1 MENVGQDSKKDMK
14 GNQKGFTLIE
24 LLIVVAVIGII
35 AAIAI
40 PNLLNAIDRGK
51 QKRTMAD
58 LRNMGTAIEEYSVDN
73 NFFPIAS
80 SLAALS
86 DQVTPSYIGALPT
99 ADGWGNA
106 FEVDSVAGLYTVASC
121 GKGVTG
127 GCTSACAGSCGKAG
141 NFSDD
146 IIFSNGQFVQWPEG
160 KQN

>member
-1 MENVGQDSKKDMK
+1 MKDE
-14 GNQKGFTLIE
+14 QKGFTLIE
-24 LLIVVAVIGII
+24 LLIVVAIIGII

-58 LRNMGTAIEEYSVDN
+58 LRSMATSIEEYSVDN
-73 NFFPIAS
+73 GSYPV
-80 SLAALS
+80 AATLTALL
-86 DQVTPSYIGALPT
+86 DQVTPSYVRALP
-99 ADGWGNA
+99 ADDGWGNA

-121 GKGVTG
+121 GRGANG
-127 GCTSACAGSCGKAG
+127 GCTSACAGSCGKTG

-146 IIFSNGQFVQWPEG
+146 IILSNGAFVQWPEG

>member
-1 MENVGQDSKKDMK
+1 MK
-14 GNQKGFTLIE
+14 GNQNGFTLIE
-24 LLIVVAVIGII
+24 LLIVVAIIGII

-73 NFFPIAS
+73 S
-80 SLAALS
+80 SYPVAATLTALS
-86 DQVTPSYIGALPT
+86 DQVTPSYIRVLP
-99 ADGWGNA
+99 AGDGWGNA
-106 FEVDSVAGLYTVASC
+106 FEVDSVAGLYTLASC
-121 GKGVTG
+121 GRGATG
-127 GCTSACAGSCGKAG
+127 GCTSACTGSCGEMG

-146 IIFSNGQFVQWPEG
+146 IIFSNGEFVQWPEG

>member
-1 MENVGQDSKKDMK
+1 MT

-24 LLIVVAVIGII
+24 LLIVVAIIGII
-35 AAIAI
+35 AAVAI
-40 PNLLNAIDRGK
+40 PNLLNAMDRGK

-58 LRNMGTAIEEYSVDN
+58 LRSIGTVIEEYSVDN
-73 NFFPIAS
+73 GFYPV
-80 SLAALS
+80 AATLTVLS
-86 DQVTPSYIGALPT
+86 DQVTPSYIRALPT
-99 ADGWGNA
+99 RDGWGNA

-121 GKGVTG
+121 GRGATG
-127 GCTSACAGSCGKAG
+127 SCTSACTGSCGKTG